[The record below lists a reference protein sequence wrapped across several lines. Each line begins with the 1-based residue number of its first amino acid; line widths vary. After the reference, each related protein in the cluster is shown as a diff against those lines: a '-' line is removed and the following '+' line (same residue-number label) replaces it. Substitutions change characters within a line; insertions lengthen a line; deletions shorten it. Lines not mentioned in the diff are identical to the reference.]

1 MPSFLDKATTA
12 VQQRW
17 VDADHR
23 TRCQAQAE
31 LAGGPLATDGY
42 VFSPDPGG
50 HMPPA
55 PASISPRYERMAA
68 SLGIR
73 TTLHKLHHYSATEL
87 IAAGVDVRTIAGR
100 LGHGGGGAT
109 TLRVYAA

>member
-1 MPSFLDKATTA
+1 
-12 VQQRW
+12 
-17 VDADHR
+17 
-23 TRCQAQAE
+23 
-31 LAGGPLATDGY
+31 
-42 VFSPDPGG
+42 
-50 HMPPA
+50 
-55 PASISPRYERMAA
+55 MAA